1 MLPKPEKNKKINN
14 LLDKSETVAENE
26 ANISRQRQSK
36 RRLVL
41 ISLLLTA
48 GLSLFFWIFHN
59 IQNFIDSPPSVNFDF
74 KFNLPGINFKT
85 STSKNLSDSEI
96 KQFLASKN
104 WPVSVAFKSN
114 PSNLIFQSNQSLN
127 NLDQV
132 ISELSKIK
140 PTDNS
145 LINLNLPQGLS
156 FQEKI
161 ISDNNLTYQN
171 LISFP
176 GDQIV
181 ISVIINNTDNLESV
195 KSDLSDLVDS
205 LYWYSVSYL
214 NKID

>member
-85 STSKNLSDSEI
+85 STSKNLPDSEI

-104 WPVSVAFKSN
+104 WSVSVAFKSN

-140 PTDNS
+140 PSDNS